1 MVSDLVKELVRAEE
15 ERFGLEKKI
24 SDIHD
29 TIKSRIPVG
38 ISDNL
43 SKNVT
48 DSIVDLRSDNVPSMP
63 WISFSLINDGPN
75 SVNVVINERT
85 TEKAPVKKGE
95 VLDADLLAQGMISRV
110 WLYCE
115 KKQSAS
121 VRIYALK

>member
-1 MVSDLVKELVRAEE
+1 MVSDLVKGLICAEE
-15 ERFGLEKKI
+15 GRIGIEQKI

-38 ISDNL
+38 VSDNL

-48 DSIVDLRSDNVPSMP
+48 DSLTDLRHDNTKSMP

-95 VLDADLLAQGMISRV
+95 VLDADLLAQGMIYCV

-115 KKQSAS
+115 KKQSAN